1 MHARLVTFRVEP
13 SRTEETIAVY
23 RDSVVP
29 EAKRQKGFAG
39 AILLTDRAAGRGAS
53 IVFWNTEAD
62 MARSRASGYLN
73 EQIAKFASLFVEPP
87 FVGHYDVSVE
97 S

>member
-1 MHARLVTFRVEP
+1 MHARLVTFRVDP
-13 SRTEETIAVY
+13 DRTEETIAVY

-29 EAKRQKGFAG
+29 EAKKQKGFAG
-39 AILLTDRAAGRGAS
+39 AVLLTDRTAGRGAS
-53 IVFWNTEAD
+53 IVFWKTEAD

-73 EQIAKFASLFVEPP
+73 DQIVKFASLFVEPP

-97 S
+97 A